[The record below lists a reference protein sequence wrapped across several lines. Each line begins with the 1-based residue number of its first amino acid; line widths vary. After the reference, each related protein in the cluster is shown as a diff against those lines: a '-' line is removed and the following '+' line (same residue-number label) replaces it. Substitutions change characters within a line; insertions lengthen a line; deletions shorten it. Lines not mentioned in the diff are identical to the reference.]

1 MAALTGDHHY
11 QYVRAPAEAAMDA
24 DVQAGLAR
32 MGLQKSN
39 NLNQGMRRYE
49 SKEFVA
55 RLHAYMLA
63 DGGQLDWL
71 NLGKSVRV
79 YYRRAAGLSTMFGPI
94 AVEQKERKAVQ
105 RQARDVV
112 DKAIAP
118 DVITNTQTEQSGNE
132 TSARVLLV
140 TRALK
145 SVFRARQ
152 QRGEDVEFFEFVT
165 NPDSFTQTVENI
177 FHLAFAVRQGFAKMT
192 TAKDGRLLVEPSK
205 PLVGGGAGADGGP
218 SQSNQAVVTMSIALW
233 RRVVKELGLTEP
245 LIVPRAVVSTAEYLP
260 KSVQQDVP
268 DDVDNGTAAAN
279 KRRRTQ
285 QSQTASQSTRRRRA
299 AADESDEEVEHLLED
314 DDDADT
320 GTTARARGRKAATAA
335 DDDDNDEGDVPKPK
349 KKRLVKKK
357 SAADDDD
364 DE

>member
-1 MAALTGDHHY
+1 
-11 QYVRAPAEAAMDA
+11 MDA

-55 RLHAYMLA
+55 RLRAYMLS
-63 DGGQLDWL
+63 DGAHLDWL

-132 TSARVLLV
+132 TSSRVLLV
-140 TRALK
+140 TKALK

-152 QRGEDVEFFEFVT
+152 QRGEDLEFFEFVT
-165 NPDSFTQTVENI
+165 NPNSFTQTVENI

-192 TAKDGRLLVEPSK
+192 TAPDGRLLVEPSK
-205 PLVGGGAGADGGP
+205 PAVGAGVGAGADGGA

-233 RRVVKELGLTEP
+233 RRVVKDLALTEP

-260 KSVQQDVP
+260 QSVSQAVP
-268 DDVDNGTAAAN
+268 DDVDNAAAN
-279 KRRRTQ
+279 KRRRAQ
-285 QSQTASQSTRRRRA
+285 QSQSTRRRRA
-299 AADESDEEVEHLLED
+299 DESDEEVDALPEDEAATTATGNSHIAND
-314 DDDADT
+314 DDE
-320 GTTARARGRKAATAA
+320 
-335 DDDDNDEGDVPKPK
+335 DEDVPKR

-357 SAADDDD
+357 AVDDDD
-364 DE
+364 DDD